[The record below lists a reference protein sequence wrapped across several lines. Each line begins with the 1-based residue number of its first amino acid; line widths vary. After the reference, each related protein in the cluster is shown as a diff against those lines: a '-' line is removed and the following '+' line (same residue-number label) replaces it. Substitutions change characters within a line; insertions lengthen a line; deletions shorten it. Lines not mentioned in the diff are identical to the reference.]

1 MAQEQDDDLIW
12 RTAWDWVRRE
22 HDRENFGEGSRV
34 EMVAWLLADPAHRK
48 AYDKAT
54 PALAARGSGATHH
67 RRRCVEEKPEP
78 GIPRRRST
86 QRRRRLIVA
95 SAPHPA
101 PGVNRFGPESSC

>member
-48 AYDKAT
+48 AYDKAARLWLLAGLVPPIVDVDAWKKNQNRAT
-54 PALAARGSGATHH
+54 PEDAAPSDDDA
-67 RRRCVEEKPEP
+67 
-78 GIPRRRST
+78 
-86 QRRRRLIVA
+86 
-95 SAPHPA
+95 
-101 PGVNRFGPESSC
+101 